1 MKHNVHTNT
10 TLKSPNMRALR
21 RRRIK
26 KQLKV
31 CLFFLLTCL
40 LVTYFT
46 TLARVEA
53 HTQYTLSGVVN
64 PCELLAA
71 PISELEETTDD
82 TAADTADDFSASD
95 DDADDTAA
103 SYDYSKP
110 VPVCDMV
117 GDDYFDDAVFIGDSR
132 TEGMILNTGLWNTTA
147 YVYKGLMVNTVFTKP
162 VVNINGEKIP
172 VMDALKSTNFS
183 KVYIMLGINET
194 GWAYSPVFQEKYK
207 DIIDAVQEINPDA
220 FIYIQGIIPVSDKV
234 SSEHPYITNSKIAE
248 YNRLLQELAEEKEV
262 YFIDTKN
269 AVMSTNGALPEDA
282 ATDGIHLVNE
292 YCQKWL
298 DYLKTHTVNE

>member
-1 MKHNVHTNT
+1 MKSFFHKYKFILFLAVFWVAMSLAGFLGQNT
-10 TLKSPNMRALR
+10 VYAGYSVDVRTTPYF
-21 RRRIK
+21 
-26 KQLKV
+26 V
-31 CLFFLLTCL
+31 
-40 LVTYFT
+40 LVLQGIHDHIFPWSGSADDN
-46 TLARVEA
+46 LEPIAVQ
-53 HTQYTLSGVVN
+53 QYPKEHIRMTEPGQ
-64 PCELLAA
+64 EAA
-71 PISELEETTDD
+71 PSDISEQEAEPGPEKKT
-82 TAADTADDFSASD
+82 FQE
-95 DDADDTAA
+95 
-103 SYDYSKP
+103 
-110 VPVCDMV
+110 V

-282 ATDGIHLVNE
+282 ATDGIHLVNV